1 MRRTEQEL
9 MSRSG
14 PSPHAAFAAALLDPA
29 APVPA
34 GLVAWNGSD
43 PAARFAVYRNNV
55 VHALITVLSD
65 TFPVVRELVGEDFF
79 RAMAQ
84 RFIVAHPPTSAL
96 MHRYGEAFPAWLN
109 GFEPA
114 AALGYLPDL
123 ARLELARLRAFHAA
137 DATAID
143 AQQLADALREP
154 AQLAGT
160 LLQLSPSLT
169 ALASAHPVVSL
180 WEAHQWDETRRDARL
195 ADIDLGLAESAL
207 VFRVGDDAL
216 VLGTPRDDVALALAL
231 AAGAPLGLA
240 VSEHPAA
247 DLARLLGLLLEHGL
261 VVGVVGAS
269 ATTST

>member
-1 MRRTEQEL
+1 MTLARP
-9 MSRSG
+9 G

-43 PAARFAVYRNNV
+43 PAERFAVYRNNV
-55 VHALITVLSD
+55 VHSLIMVLSD

-79 RAMAQ
+79 RSMAQ

-96 MHRYGEAFPAWLN
+96 MHRYGEAFPAWLD

-114 AALGYLPDL
+114 APLAYLPDL

-143 AQQLADALREP
+143 AQQLADTLREP
-154 AQLAGT
+154 EQLAST
-160 LLQLSPSLT
+160 VLQLSPSLN
-169 ALASAHPVVSL
+169 ALASPHPVVSL
-180 WEAHQWDETRRDARL
+180 WEAHQWNETRRDARL
-195 ADIDLGLAESAL
+195 ADIDLGLGESAL
-207 VFRVGDDAL
+207 VFRAGDDAL
-216 VLGTPRDDVALALAL
+216 VLGAAHDDAALALAM
-231 AAGAPLGLA
+231 AAGAQLGHA

-269 ATTST
+269 ARTPT

>member
-1 MRRTEQEL
+1 MRCSEQVTL
-9 MSRSG
+9 SRRG
-14 PSPHAAFAAALLDPA
+14 PSLHAAFAAALLDPE

-34 GLVAWNGSD
+34 GLVAWDGSD
-43 PAARFAVYRNNV
+43 PVARFAVYRNNV
-55 VHALITVLSD
+55 LHSLVMVLSD
-65 TFPVVRELVGEDFF
+65 TFPVVRELVDEDFF

-96 MHRYGEAFPAWLN
+96 MHRYGEAFPAWLD
-109 GFEPA
+109 GFEPVA
-114 AALGYLPDL
+114 PLGYLADM

-137 DATAID
+137 DAMAID

-154 AQLAGT
+154 EQLAST
-160 LLQLSPSLT
+160 VLQLSPSLT
-169 ALASAHPVVSL
+169 ALASTHPVVSL
-180 WEAHQWDETRRDARL
+180 WEAHQWDETWRDARL
-195 ADIDLGLAESAL
+195 AALDLGLAESAL

-216 VLGTPRDDVALALAL
+216 VLGAAHDDVALALAL
-231 AAGAPLGLA
+231 AAGAPLGPA

-269 ATTST
+269 ASTST